1 MRNTLVRALA
11 CSAVVL
17 AIQGCGSGGG
27 DGGDNGTPPPAAGIS
42 GVVSY
47 QRVPF
52 ETGGLGLDY
61 SGTFEAPARGVV
73 VELLDSAQSVLA
85 TTTTDANGR
94 YEFDAPA
101 NTDVRVRVRAR
112 LLHTSASASD
122 PGWDVEIRNNTNSN
136 AVYVLDGALQNTGSS
151 GQVRNLLAESG
162 WPGFGGSSYSGTRAA
177 APFAIADSIYDAI
190 QFVVANGDPALL
202 FAPLD
207 IYWSTDNRPVAGDN
221 DYSDGEIGSTAY
233 HIAGSTGSPTGIYVL
248 GNDGVDT
255 DEYDPHVL
263 VHEFM
268 HYLEQTVSRTDNIG
282 GQHFGDDPL
291 DLRVAFSE
299 GFGDAFS
306 AMVLG
311 DAHYRDSLGAAQGEE
326 FDFDIESNP
335 TLKTGWYNELSIA
348 SIAWDLFDTED
359 DGADRTSVGFAPMYD
374 VITHEL
380 RDGPALTSVFVF
392 VTALKQRAG
401 VDNAAVDAIV
411 AGQSIVAGTID
422 AYGSTETNDGDVDE
436 ALPLYTDLALN
447 GAPQTVC
454 GSATATFYYNTIG
467 NRRFLTFTVPSD
479 RTIDIRVVAEGV
491 AGVGY
496 PGVGDSY
503 PAPDPDLI
511 VYKSG
516 FLDFS
521 DCAGPDGGSCTEPQN
536 TERLQLDA
544 TAGEYVLEVYD
555 YSHIDPSAG
564 LRPRTCMNVSITG

>member
-1 MRNTLVRALA
+1 MRNPFVRALA
-11 CSAVVL
+11 CSAVMLVI
-17 AIQGCGSGGG
+17 AGCGSGGG
-27 DGGDNGTPPPAAGIS
+27 GGGDETPPSATGIS

-47 QRVPF
+47 ERVPF
-52 ETGGLGLDY
+52 ATGGAGLDY
-61 SGTFEAPARGVV
+61 SAAFEAPARGVV
-73 VELLDSAQSVLA
+73 VEMLDSAQAVLA
-85 TTTTDANGR
+85 TTTTDADGR

-112 LLHTSASASD
+112 LLHTSTGAGD
-122 PGWDVEIRNNTNSN
+122 PGWDVEIRNNTNDD
-136 AVYVLDGALQNTGSS
+136 AVYVLDGGLQNSGSS

-162 WPGFGGSSYSGTRAA
+162 WPESGGSSYSGTRAA
-177 APFAIADSIYDAI
+177 APFAIADSIYEAI
-190 QFVVANGDPALL
+190 QFVVANGDPELE

-207 IYWSTDNRPVAGDN
+207 IYWSIDNRPVAGDG

-233 HIAGSTGSPTGIYVL
+233 HTGGSTGSPTGIYVL

-255 DEYDPHVL
+255 DEYDQHVL
-263 VHEFM
+263 VHEFL

-282 GQHFGDDPL
+282 GQHFPDDEL

-299 GFGDAFS
+299 GFGDAFA

-311 DAHYRDSLGAAQGEE
+311 DPQYRDSLGAAQGEE
-326 FDFDIESNP
+326 FGFDIDSNTTTNP
-335 TLKTGWYNELSIA
+335 GWFNELSIA
-348 SIAWDLFDTED
+348 SIGWDLFDTED
-359 DGADRTSVGFAPMYD
+359 DGADQTSVGFGPMYD
-374 VITHEL
+374 VLTHEL

-392 VTALKQRAG
+392 ISALKQRAG
-401 VDNAAVDAIV
+401 VDSAAIDAIV
-411 AGQSIVAGTID
+411 AGQSIVASTID
-422 AYGSTETNDGDVDE
+422 AYGSTETNDGGVDE
-436 ALPLYTDLALN
+436 ALPLYTDLTLN
-447 GAPQTVC
+447 GATRQVC
-454 GSATATFYYNTIG
+454 SSATATFYYNIIG

-479 RTIDIRVVAEGV
+479 RTIDIRVVGVGV

-496 PGVGDSY
+496 PEPGDSY

-516 FLDFS
+516 LLDFS

-564 LRPRTCMNVSITG
+564 LRPPTCMNVSITG